1 MRDGHRPHRAVIQG
15 DWGVKKAND
24 AKHSQKPSK
33 KFGEFAEMLYLCGWN
48 LFQLYYYIKIET
60 YRQARL

>member
-1 MRDGHRPHRAVIQG
+1 MRDGHRTHRTVVQG

-33 KFGEFAEMLYLCGWN
+33 KFGEFAEMLYLCGWKMVPN
-48 LFQLYYYIKIET
+48 FFNMKFF
-60 YRQARL
+60 